1 MTLLSSVLPGLRELR
16 APLAA
21 GYLWLLA
28 AWLTAEPYLPSRS
41 EATGL
46 LKAMLELEDAI
57 SAVGVAAVLSFAAY
71 LVGSI
76 SETVFGVLQRISPI
90 EALARVV
97 TAPRRWWRSF
107 AKAIGASL
115 VGQPI
120 SRSPNLANLL
130 VPDPPRDY
138 FTERGERALR
148 DVVHARYEDL
158 DEQLERRGLDIRALL
173 EGKSLEV
180 PAIDEVFNFVRW
192 RDERDTTPEG
202 LLREG
207 VDSLAPEQRLRREI
221 AWRVVRDFGL
231 MRTRLLGTEQELF
244 SVIDRLRAEAEFRAA
259 VVPPLAALVV
269 IGVVRGSWWALL
281 AVPSLMILWRQR
293 THRLEESGDTLL
305 DLLALGRVQ
314 SPALERLDAGI
325 DQLRVS
331 SSAPDDRES
340 SAASRER
347 AAAATGG
354 RGAGHV

>member
-1 MTLLSSVLPGLRELR
+1 M
-16 APLAA
+16 
-21 GYLWLLA
+21 
-28 AWLTAEPYLPSRS
+28 
-41 EATGL
+41 
-46 LKAMLELEDAI
+46 
-57 SAVGVAAVLSFAAY
+57 
-71 LVGSI
+71 
-76 SETVFGVLQRISPI
+76 
-90 EALARVV
+90 V